1 MWLKLVDNLDRRS
14 YTVNT
19 VKQLE
24 PKMKAAKIVKT
35 YVSTEGIVITVYAAA
50 KQPKPISA
58 KPKGSS
64 KHCGRTNLFG
74 IRV

>member
-1 MWLKLVDNLDRRS
+1 
-14 YTVNT
+14 
-19 VKQLE
+19 LE